1 MEIVTFLK
9 ELVQD
14 VSEGNWEQTDTG
26 YQLVGRDFT
35 VKLRKS
41 NDSSI
46 DILVE
51 TFDGKEI
58 FQAGQQSKVDGNE
71 GEISA
76 WLALLYQR
84 VDAKPVRTDAALDEV
99 LRDIR
104 KGHGN
109 R

>member
-1 MEIVTFLK
+1 MEVVSFLR

-14 VSEGNWEQTDTG
+14 VSESDWEQSDIG
-26 YQLVGRDFT
+26 YQLVGRDFA

-41 NDSSI
+41 NDSI
-46 DILVE
+46 VDVLVE
-51 TFDGKEI
+51 TFEGEEI
-58 FQAGQQSKVDGNE
+58 FQAGQQPGVEGDE

-84 VDAKPVRTDAALDEV
+84 VEAKPVRRGAALGEV

-104 KGHGN
+104 GKRSN